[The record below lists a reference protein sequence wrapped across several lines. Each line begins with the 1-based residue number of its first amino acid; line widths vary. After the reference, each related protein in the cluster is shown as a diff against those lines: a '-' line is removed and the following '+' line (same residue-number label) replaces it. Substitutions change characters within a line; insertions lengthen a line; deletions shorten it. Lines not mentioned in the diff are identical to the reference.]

1 MNATLRFL
9 SLATLAGALI
19 AASGLQAEPYHG
31 EGHLIGSPDDLSW
44 GPVGSMGEGAEMAII
59 EGDLSEEAPFTMRLR
74 LEDGYEIKPHIHP
87 AYERVTVLSGTLH
100 FAHGEEYDEDA
111 TQALSAGG
119 YAIMAPGEPMF
130 GYAEGE
136 TVFQLHGEGPWGIEY
151 LDPADDPRN

>member
-1 MNATLRFL
+1 MNTALRFITF
-9 SLATLAGALI
+9 ATLAGALT
-19 AASGLQAEPYHG
+19 AATGLQAEPYQG
-31 EGHLIGSPDDLSW
+31 EGHLIGSPDELSW

-59 EGDLSEEAPFTMRLR
+59 EGDLSKEAPFTMRLR

-87 AYERVTVLSGTLH
+87 AYERVTMLSGTLH

-111 TQALSAGG
+111 TQALPEGG